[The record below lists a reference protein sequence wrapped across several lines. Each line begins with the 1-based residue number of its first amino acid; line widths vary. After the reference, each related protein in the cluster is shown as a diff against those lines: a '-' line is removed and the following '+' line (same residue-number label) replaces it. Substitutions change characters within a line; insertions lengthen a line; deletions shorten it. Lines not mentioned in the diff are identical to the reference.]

1 MIITI
6 DGPASSGKSSVANL
20 ISKTLGLVHFNSG
33 SIFRGV
39 TAFLMSKQFDV
50 STLKEDSIIEP
61 FKVKT
66 EYINGI
72 QHVFVN
78 GIDFTNNL
86 RDNEVSINTAYV
98 AQCKFIR
105 RIIDNCQKE
114 FAANNSFVIDGRDT
128 GSFVFPNADYK
139 FYLDC
144 SIKERAKRRFKEEQQ
159 KNPSI
164 TLEEIEKQLAKRD
177 EMDKNRKLAPL
188 VIPENAI
195 IIDSSNLN
203 LEQVVQEVLKHIE

>member
-105 RIIDNCQKE
+105 NIIDNCQKE

>member
-20 ISKTLGLVHFNSG
+20 VSKALGLVHFNSG

-105 RIIDNCQKE
+105 NIIDNCQKE

-203 LEQVVQEVLKHIE
+203 LEQVVQEVLKHIK

>member
-20 ISKTLGLVHFNSG
+20 VSKALGLVHFNSG

-105 RIIDNCQKE
+105 SIIDNCQKE

-203 LEQVVQEVLKHIE
+203 LEQVVHEVLKHIK